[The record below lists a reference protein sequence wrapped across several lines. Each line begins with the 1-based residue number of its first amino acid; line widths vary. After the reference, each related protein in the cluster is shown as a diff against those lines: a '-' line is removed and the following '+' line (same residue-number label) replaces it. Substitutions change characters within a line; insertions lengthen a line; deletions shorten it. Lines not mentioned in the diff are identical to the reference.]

1 MDNGIKDVI
10 SESRIHLR
18 DLKIRG
24 ILEDKNKLK
33 VVPPKRG
40 IFSFLYRGWK
50 TIDEVSKLG
59 GIISGSTALSLYRI
73 GGSPII
79 NRKPNDWDILMS
91 RNSLLKFCGLN
102 NLSDFY
108 YDKDRISIELKRGIY
123 IGNYG
128 YWPDIRHEYIFKHD
142 IDLIGT
148 DELPD
153 YIQVGK
159 YKIATLESILEDK
172 IRRIEEGE
180 GRTSHFNDDNK
191 HATDCKS
198 IISKIHAY
206 SI

>member
-24 ILEDKNKLK
+24 ILEDKNKIK

-73 GGSPII
+73 EGSPII

-91 RNSLLKFCGLN
+91 RDSLLKFCGLN
-102 NLSDFY
+102 NIDFR
-108 YDKDRISIELKRGIY
+108 YDKDTISIQLKKGIY
-123 IGNYG
+123 VGRDYCDESPN
-128 YWPDIRHEYIFKHD
+128 YIFKHD

-153 YIQVGK
+153 HIQVGR
-159 YKIATLESILEDK
+159 YKIATLDSILEDK
-172 IRRIEEGE
+172 IRRIEGAL
-180 GRTSHFNDDNK
+180 RLTQDNK
-191 HATDCKS
+191 HVVDCKS